1 MNQPTDQ
8 HEVALYV
15 EKLRKAMIDADRQA
29 LENLA
34 ADNLSYGH
42 SNGNV
47 EDKAAFVENIA
58 GGQSVFVTI
67 ELSGQTISISND
79 TVIVRHTFNATTNDG
94 GKPATIKL
102 KILLVWQKI
111 NGQLKLIARQAVRM
125 S

>member
-42 SNGNV
+42 SNGNI
-47 EDKAAFVENIA
+47 EDKVAFVENIA
-58 GGQSVFVTI
+58 GGKSVFVTI

-79 TVIVRHTFNATTNDG
+79 TVIVRHTFNATTNDAD
-94 GKPATIKL
+94 KPATIKL

-111 NGQLKLIARQAVRM
+111 NGQLKLVARQAVRM

>member
-42 SNGNV
+42 SNGNI
-47 EDKAAFVENIA
+47 EDKVAFVENIA
-58 GGQSVFVTI
+58 GGKSVFVTI

-111 NGQLKLIARQAVRM
+111 NGQLKLVARQAVRM